1 MSKGNR
7 GRDRAAARK
16 IVEQQ
21 KVAARRRRVTIWT
34 SVAVVA
40 VLLIAGL
47 IGWGVYA
54 NQQHKTEASKAATPS
69 VAVDDGT
76 AFAVG
81 TGPVTI
87 DLYEDFMCPICHNFE
102 TANADTLN
110 TLVSEKKVTVRYHPV
125 AILDPASNGTKYSTR
140 SAGAAAAAA
149 EGGKFKE
156 YHDVLYQN
164 QPPENSDGLDN
175 ARLIELGK
183 QVGLGDAFAQAVN
196 AGTYDNWATRNT
208 DTFSA
213 RGFTG
218 TPTVVVNGKQLQGA
232 NGSVPTSDD
241 LTKAVAAAAG

>member
-7 GRDRAAARK
+7 GRDRQAARR

-21 KVAARRRRVTIWT
+21 KAAAKRRQVTIWT

-54 NQQHKTEASKAATPS
+54 NQSKNDASNVVTPS

-76 AFAVG
+76 AFAIG
-81 TGPVTI
+81 TGPVTL
-87 DLYEDFMCPICHNFE
+87 DLYEDFMCPICHQFE
-102 TANADTLN
+102 NTNGDTIAQMVAD
-110 TLVSEKKVTVRYHPV
+110 KKITVRYHTV

-149 EGGKFKE
+149 QGGKFKE
-156 YHDVLYQN
+156 YHDALYDN
-164 QPPENSDGLDN
+164 QPEENSNGLTD
-175 ARLIELGK
+175 AKLIELGK
-183 QVGLGDAFAQAVN
+183 SVGLGDDFAKAVTDK
-196 AGTYDNWATRNT
+196 TYDAWVGKVT

-218 TPTVVVNGKQLQGA
+218 TPTVVVNGKQVTGA
-232 NGSVPTSDD
+232 NGSVPLADD
-241 LTKAVAAAAG
+241 LTKAVDAAEG